1 MVAKTEMNGKLKR
14 ILRFIY
20 YLPSTVLNKVNYKF
34 RHVMVGHGHETK
46 GFLFIR
52 VDTGGSIRIGD
63 NVRINSK
70 ASANPIGAGERTYFQ
85 VLKGACLVIGDN
97 TRMSNCAITA
107 ATKVTIGNY
116 VRIGAGVKIYDTD
129 FHSLNPYDRT
139 AVPEK
144 GEAKKKPV
152 VISDY
157 AFIGAGSYILK
168 GVTIGRGAVV
178 GAASVVTK
186 DIPEYEIWGGNP
198 ARKIGVVDTNTL

>member
-1 MVAKTEMNGKLKR
+1 MNSKIKCL
-14 ILRFIY
+14 LRFIY
-20 YLPSTVLNKVNYKF
+20 YFPSTLLNNINYKF
-34 RHVMVGHGHETK
+34 KNIKVGYGHETK
-46 GFLFIR
+46 GILFIR
-52 VDTGGSIRIGD
+52 VADKGAIIIGN

-70 ASANPIGAGERTYFQ
+70 ASANPIGIGERTYFQ
-85 VLKGACLVIGDN
+85 VLKNACIIIGDN

-107 ATKVTIGNY
+107 STKVTIGNN

-144 GEAKKKPV
+144 GEVKKKPI

-157 AFIGAGSYILK
+157 VFIGAGSYILK
-168 GVTIGRGAVV
+168 GVTIGQGAVV

-186 DIPEYEIWGGNP
+186 DIPEYEIWAGNP
-198 ARKIGVVDTNTL
+198 ARKIGDVNINNH

>member
-1 MVAKTEMNGKLKR
+1 MNGKLKR

-20 YLPSTVLNKVNYKF
+20 YLPSTILNKINYRF
-34 RHVMVGHGHETK
+34 SHVTVGRGHETK
-46 GFLFIR
+46 GILFVR
-52 VDTGGSIRIGD
+52 VADGGTIRIGN

-70 ASANPIGAGERTYFQ
+70 ASANPIGAGDRTYFQ
-85 VLKGACLVIGDN
+85 VLKGACLEIGDN

-152 VISDY
+152 IIFDY
-157 AFIGAGSYILK
+157 AFIGVGSYILK
-168 GVTIGRGAVV
+168 GVTIGKGAVI
-178 GAASVVTK
+178 GAASVVTR
-186 DIPEYEIWGGNP
+186 DIPDFEIWAGNP
-198 ARKIGVVDTNTL
+198 ARKIGDVELKDVAIEKH